1 MNVWLQFLGC
11 AAVILVAG
19 SYLAKYGDAIADATG
34 LGRTWIGL
42 ILLATVTSLPELIT
56 GISSVALFAVPNIAV
71 GDILGSCLFN
81 LLLLALVDALCRR
94 WPSSTQAHSGHILAA
109 AFGGLLLGVVALGIL
124 AGTHLPTLGWVGVTS
139 LVTIPLYAL
148 AMRLVFQYELRHKA
162 EVIPSVDNP
171 EETPEESPEDGHEHP
186 PRQTRKI
193 FVWYALSAL
202 VIVAVASYL
211 PHVGEELAAVTGL
224 GTTFVG
230 NLFIAASTSLPE
242 IVVSIAAVRMGAID
256 LAYGNLL
263 GSNLINVAILGVD
276 DMFFR
281 PGALLADISRSQLLI
296 AVAAMTMSAIVIV
309 GLVYRAEKKRLPLA
323 WDALGLVVVY
333 VVAILLLYTMSA

>member
-1 MNVWLQFLGC
+1 MSVWLQYLGS
-11 AAVILVAG
+11 AAIILVAG

-42 ILLATVTSLPELIT
+42 ILLASVTSLPELIT
-56 GISSVALFAVPNIAV
+56 GISSVTLFAVPNIAV

-94 WPSSTQAHSGHILAA
+94 CPASAQANPGHVLAA
-109 AFGGLLLGVVALGIL
+109 GFGVLLLGVVALGIL
-124 AGTHLPTLGWVGVTS
+124 AGTDLPTFGWVGVTS

-148 AMRLVFQYELRHKA
+148 AMRLVFRYELRSRVK
-162 EVIPSVDNP
+162 VIPSIDN
-171 EETPEESPEDGHEHP
+171 PEESPEEGRESP
-186 PRQTRKI
+186 PPQTRKL
-193 FVWYALSAL
+193 FMWYAVSAL

-211 PHVGEELAAVTGL
+211 PHVGAEIATVTGL

-230 NLFIAASTSLPE
+230 NLFIATSTSLPE
-242 IVVSIAAVRMGAID
+242 IVVSVAAVRMGAID

-276 DMFFR
+276 DIFFR
-281 PGALLADISRSQLLI
+281 PGALLTDISHSQLLI
-296 AVAAMTMSAIVIV
+296 TIAAMTMSAIVIV
-309 GLVYRAEKKRLPLA
+309 GLAYRAEKKRLPLA
-323 WDALGLVVVY
+323 WDAVGLVVVY
-333 VVAILLLYTMSA
+333 VAAMLLLYTMST